1 MSKQKRY
8 VGLDIR
14 DEIKAQRITNGNLI
28 FKLKQAGIEI
38 ADTKFSNKIYGER
51 DKFTEDEVKIINE
64 ALGTQFSL

>member
-1 MSKQKRY
+1 MSKTKRY

-14 DEIKAQRITNGNLI
+14 DEIKAQRITNGYLI
-28 FKLKQAGIEI
+28 HKLNQAGVDI

-51 DKFTEDEVKIINE
+51 DRFTEDEVKIINT

>member
-1 MSKQKRY
+1 MSITKRY

-28 FKLKQAGIEI
+28 YKLKQAGIEI

-51 DKFTEDEVKIINE
+51 DRFTEDELKVINA
-64 ALGTQFSL
+64 ALGKEFSL